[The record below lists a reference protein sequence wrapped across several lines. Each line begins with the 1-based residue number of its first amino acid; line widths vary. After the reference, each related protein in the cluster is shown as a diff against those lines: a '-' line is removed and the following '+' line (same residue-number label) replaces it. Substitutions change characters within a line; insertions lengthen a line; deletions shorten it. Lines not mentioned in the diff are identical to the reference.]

1 MNIRFLVASAA
12 VFATVCARAAV
23 PVVDISQDASRQ
35 VVIAEGTTTV
45 YQGHPTTLLADD
57 GKTMFCV
64 WTIGHAGPCGPMA
77 RSDDGGLT
85 WTRLDATLPAAYGE
99 TYRNCPTLQ
108 KIVGP
113 DGKTRY
119 FVFSAKVADNSKTTF
134 ATVIPDTLGLAI
146 LVSEDGGATWRD
158 SPYQSQ
164 FWAAMPPTAMMRLKD
179 GTTAIFGQMPKDS
192 SKPEQEQQVWMA
204 VSEDGGFTWGDPR
217 TVAAASGKNLCEPCC
232 IRSPDGTTLALLMR
246 ENNHTGRSMM
256 CFSSDEGATW
266 TTPVDTSAALTGDR
280 HEAIALPD
288 GRYLIAFRNRTVGD
302 PLIGQYMAWV
312 GTWEELVGGQ
322 EKGYRIRLLEHH
334 GAAGNAGINGWPDTG
349 YSGVE
354 LLADGTIVCTTY
366 SRHFADSRL
375 SSVVATRFKIA
386 ETDAL
391 LDQRGKGVFYVS
403 TTGSDNANGRSW
415 ESAVQTLKKA
425 TDLAEA
431 AEGGTVYIADGTYYP
446 TEMLQPTKAVKYIG
460 ASGDATKVILNASQ
474 ISSNARRL
482 FNIQPG
488 HGDDGF
494 EVRYVT
500 MCGCTFSASSGQP
513 SGVAF
518 FLFHGRI
525 SHCIVRDCSN
535 GLTIGFIGG
544 TGVIDNCLFYNNSY
558 LNAQV
563 NTLNGYGSGSPH
575 AIVNCTFIAGSNSTS
590 KPNVSVP
597 DADAEEAKVI
607 NCVDCGSSVPLS
619 GPEGCFVSC
628 PAVGTQ
634 AFVGYPNDLSPIDAA
649 LWDAGVDVSEY
660 GVPGAAV
667 DLAGRRRVVGT
678 RIDIGAYEQ
687 QRLVIGH
694 ALSTEVVGVPVEFSG
709 ACGTGSDI
717 VWNFG
722 DGTAEVQGKA
732 VTHAFASAGS
742 YCVRFRLASA
752 SDYSSG
758 DTVRVKIVPAEA
770 NSVYVATTGSDS
782 NPGTAAQPFATV
794 AKAVTTLGTGTG
806 NVFIKDGVYSLD
818 GQLAPTGPIVISS
831 LADDPTKVTLRP
843 SVEGK
848 RHLMGNTGI
857 RCQMRSVTLTGARE
871 MPFNNAGSVALLV
884 DARLSNCIITGNSG
898 GAGIVTLCGSAVAE
912 NCLFYN
918 NVPVG
923 NGEGRIFYAT
933 GIAGTSHFVNCTFL
947 STGHSFPA
955 VAIDET
961 ADGWVVGCACFARES
976 SAITVRKDRYVSCAG
991 NFDNADS
998 PRWVRTT
1005 AAEAF
1010 GKDGQWVPC
1019 KESPLINAGP
1029 TWAEYRA
1036 NGGLSRVDLN
1046 GNKRRSG
1053 DRLDIGCCET
1063 KSTGFCI
1070 LFR

>member
-1 MNIRFLVASAA
+1 MNIRFLVVSAVSFIA
-12 VFATVCARAAV
+12 VCAWAAV

-57 GKTMFCV
+57 GRTMFCV

-85 WTRLDATLPAAYGE
+85 WTRLDATLPAVYGE
-99 TYRNCPTLQ
+99 THRNCPTLQ

-119 FVFSAKVADNSKTTF
+119 FVFSAKVADNSKTTST
-134 ATVIPDTLGLAI
+134 TVVRDTLGLGI
-146 LVSEDGGATWRD
+146 LVSEDGGETWRD

-179 GTTAIFGQMPKDS
+179 GTTAIFGQSPKDS

-204 VSEDGGFTWGDPR
+204 VSADGGFTWGNPR
-217 TVAAASGKNLCEPCC
+217 TVAAVSGKNLCEPCC

-246 ENNHTGRSMM
+246 ENSHTSRSMM
-256 CFSSDEGATW
+256 CFSSDEGENW

-280 HEAIALPD
+280 HEAIELPD

-312 GTWEELVGGQ
+312 GTWEELESGL
-322 EKGYRIRLLEHH
+322 EKGYRIHLLEHH
-334 GAAGNAGINGWPDTG
+334 GPAGNAGINGWPDTG

-375 SSVVATRFKIA
+375 SSVVATRFKIS

-391 LDQRGKGVFYVS
+391 LEQRGKGVFYVS
-403 TTGSDNANGRSW
+403 TTGSDTADGLSW
-415 ESAVQTLKKA
+415 ESAVQTLEKA
-425 TDLAEA
+425 TALAES

-446 TEMLQPTKAVKYIG
+446 KTILSPTKAVKYIG

-474 ISSNARRL
+474 ITTNMRRL

-488 HGDDGF
+488 KGDDGF

-500 MCGCTFSASSGQP
+500 MCGCTLSASSGQV
-513 SGVAF
+513 SGIAF
-518 FLFHGRI
+518 LLFHGRI

-544 TGVIDNCLFYNNSY
+544 TGVIDNCLFCNNSY
-558 LNAQV
+558 LEAQV
-563 NTLNGYGSGSPH
+563 NTLNGYGSPH

-590 KPNVSVP
+590 KPNISVP
-597 DADAEEAKVI
+597 DADAEGAKVV
-607 NCVDCGSSVPLS
+607 NCVDCGSTVPLS
-619 GPEGCFVSC
+619 GPTDCFVNC
-628 PAVGTQ
+628 PAVSTQ
-634 AFVGYPNDLSPIDAA
+634 AFVGYPNDLTPFDGA

-678 RIDIGAYEQ
+678 CIDIGAYEQ
-687 QRLVIGH
+687 QRSTIGRA
-694 ALSTEVVGVPVEFSG
+694 ALSTEVVGVPVEFNG
-709 ACGTGSDI
+709 ACEKGSDI

-722 DGTAEVQGKA
+722 DGTAEAQGKM
-732 VTHAFASAGS
+732 VSHAFAAAGS
-742 YCVRFRLASA
+742 YCIRCRPTSA
-752 SDYSSG
+752 SDYSSDG
-758 DTVRVKIVPAEA
+758 TVKIKIVPSQA
-770 NSVYVATTGSDS
+770 NSVYVATTGYDS

-794 AKAVTTLGTGTG
+794 AKAVTTLGTGSG
-806 NVFIKDGVYSLD
+806 NVFIKDGDYSLTA
-818 GQLAPTGPIVISS
+818 QLAPTGPIVISS
-831 LADDPTKVTLRP
+831 LADDPTKVMLRP
-843 SVEGK
+843 SGSK
-848 RHLMGNTGI
+848 IRHLMGNTGV
-857 RCQMRSVTLTGARE
+857 RCQMRSVTLTGARGFE
-871 MPFNNAGSVALLV
+871 TAFGGAVALLV

-918 NVPVG
+918 NVPVSH
-923 NGEGRIFYAT
+923 GEGRIFA
-933 GIAGTSHFVNCTFL
+933 AGVAGASHFVNCTFL
-947 STGHSFPA
+947 STGHGFPA

-961 ADGWVVGCACFARES
+961 ADGWVVGCACFAKES
-976 SAITVRKDRYVSCAG
+976 SVITARKDRYLSCAC

-998 PRWVRTT
+998 PHWVKTT
-1005 AAEAF
+1005 VAEAF
-1010 GKDGQWVPC
+1010 GKEGQRVPC
-1019 KESPLINAGP
+1019 KKSPLIDAGP
-1029 TWAEYRA
+1029 TWAEYRT
-1036 NGGLSRVDLN
+1036 NGGLSRTDLN

-1063 KSTGFCI
+1063 ESTGFYI
-1070 LFR
+1070 MVE